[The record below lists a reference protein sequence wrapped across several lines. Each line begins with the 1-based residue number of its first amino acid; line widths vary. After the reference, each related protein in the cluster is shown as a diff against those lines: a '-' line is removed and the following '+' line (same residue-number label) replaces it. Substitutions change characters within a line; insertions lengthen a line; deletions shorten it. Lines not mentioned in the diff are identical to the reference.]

1 MAQDSVRAPLVRILL
16 SFFVQSTYFGLGTST
31 LAQLFSRHPMS
42 WRERRVCTQLG
53 RVWEIIEFFKMGDE
67 ENYRTPSEQSID
79 KLISSFTAGLLHELS
94 SFYLSKTSKRGTKSI
109 LAYLC
114 SHRK

>member
-1 MAQDSVRAPLVRILL
+1 
-16 SFFVQSTYFGLGTST
+16 
-31 LAQLFSRHPMS
+31 
-42 WRERRVCTQLG
+42 
-53 RVWEIIEFFKMGDE
+53 MGDE